1 MSTDVAHKSHFK
13 EYMLV
18 FLALTFL
25 TAVELVIPGLEEASV
40 FFKSSSLILL
50 AVGKAFIVAYFY
62 MHLKDETRWL
72 RFIAAVP
79 ISAAIFATV
88 VILESLY
95 R

>member
-1 MSTDVAHKSHFK
+1 
-13 EYMLV
+13 MLV

-50 AVGKAFIVAYFY
+50 AVGKAFIVAFFY

-72 RFIAAVP
+72 KFIAAVP
-79 ISAAIFATV
+79 ISAAIYATV
-88 VILESLY
+88 VILESIY

>member
-50 AVGKAFIVAYFY
+50 AVGKAFIVAFFY

-72 RFIAAVP
+72 KFIAAVP
-79 ISAAIFATV
+79 ISAAIYATV
-88 VILESLY
+88 VILESIY

>member
-25 TAVELVIPGLEEASV
+25 TAVELVIPGLEKAST
-40 FFKSSSLILL
+40 FFKSSSLIFL
-50 AVGKAFIVAYFY
+50 AIGKAFIVAYFY

-72 RFIAAVP
+72 KFIAAVP
-79 ISAAIFATV
+79 ISAALFAAV
-88 VILESLY
+88 VILESMY

>member
-1 MSTDVAHKSHFK
+1 MSTDVAQKSHFK

-18 FLALTFL
+18 FLALTIL
-25 TAVELVIPGLEEASV
+25 TAIELVIPGLEEAST
-40 FFKSSSLILL
+40 FFKSSSLIFL
-50 AVGKAFIVAYFY
+50 AIGKAFIVAYFY

-72 RFIAAVP
+72 NLIAAVP
-79 ISAAIFATV
+79 ISAALFAVV